1 LEGSTTITIPLLNPN
16 EREVSIAALHVSEGQ
31 KVTKC
36 DPICTIE
43 TTKSV
48 ADIEAERDGYILN
61 LSFKQGDF
69 ANAGDIL
76 CYLAGSPTWKPPV
89 IDNESISVSNTTQ
102 LYTGKEL
109 KIPNGLRI
117 TKPALKFAQEHNLNL
132 ENLPT
137 SEMITK
143 ERLISMIDRIE
154 TAMPQDK
161 ERKMRKGQIPRKEYN
176 TNALI
181 VYGGGGHGKAVIELI
196 RALNIY
202 EIAGILDDGIETDTE
217 IMGIP
222 VFGGQEVLPE
232 AFDRGIR
239 LAVNAVGGIG
249 DIKIR
254 SIVFSKL
261 LEKGFECPSIIHHK
275 AFVEPSAEIN
285 SGVQIFPH
293 AYIGSEV
300 KINFGAIIN
309 TGAIISHD
317 CVLDDHVNISPGAI
331 LAGMVHVEKG
341 VLIGMGVT
349 VNLGVNIGEG
359 TRIGNGATI
368 KGEVPP
374 KSIIR
379 AGTVWPE

>member
-1 LEGSTTITIPLLNPN
+1 MEGSTTVTIPLLNPN
-16 EREVSIAALHVSEGQ
+16 EREVSIAALHVSERQ
-31 KVTKC
+31 KVKKG
-36 DPICTIE
+36 DLICTIE

-61 LSFKQGDF
+61 LSFREGDF
-69 ANAGDIL
+69 ANAGDVL
-76 CYLAGSPTWKPPV
+76 CYLADTPTWKPPV
-89 IDNESISVSNTTQ
+89 LDDESMLSSNASQ
-102 LYTGKEL
+102 LYSGSEIE
-109 KIPNGLRI
+109 IPNGLRI
-117 TKPALKFAQEHNLNL
+117 SKPALALAQEHDLNL
-132 ENLPT
+132 ESLPT

-143 ERLISMIDRIE
+143 ERLFRIINQIE
-154 TAMPQDK
+154 TNKPQSKVRKIK
-161 ERKMRKGQIPRKEYN
+161 EDQIPQKEYN
-176 TNALI
+176 PNALI

-202 EIAGILDDGIETDTE
+202 EIAGILDDGIDAETE

-222 VFGGQEVLPE
+222 VFGGEEVLSVV
-232 AFDRGIR
+232 FNRGIR

-254 SIVFSKL
+254 SIVFKKL
-261 LEKGFECPSIIHHK
+261 LENGFECPTVIHPK
-275 AFVEPSAEIN
+275 AFFEPSSEIY

-293 AYIGSEV
+293 AYIGSET

-317 CVLDDHVNISPGAI
+317 CILDDHVNISPGAI
-331 LAGMVHVEKG
+331 LAGMVHVEQS

-359 TRIGNGATI
+359 ARIGNGATI
-368 KGEVPP
+368 KGDVPQ
-374 KSIIR
+374 KTIIR
-379 AGTVWPE
+379 AGSIWPD